1 MSNRKFEQELATGCQ
16 YEPLPSLPEAELGL
30 PQPLLGGEGYE
41 WAAIDNLDAFFTRV
55 YRYWHDKGL
64 TTILVGRL
72 LNLTAL
78 AFTILFSGC
87 LLLAV
92 NWAALRSECL
102 VPHDPHAS
110 CDILDVALHKQP
122 WREHS
127 GVLVALVALYLTL
140 CGLYWLWSAVQL
152 VVELRDVLEVKHFIN
167 NKLGISDRQI
177 RSMTWSELLHRLVL
191 VQRSSRL
198 CAARDLDELDV
209 VGRIMRK
216 DNYLIGMLNAGVL
229 GLYVRGCGPVLG
241 RRFML
246 TKTLEWNLFA
256 CVLDPMFD
264 EHFHI
269 RQDFLADEAK
279 LKRRL
284 VAAAGLNLLLSPFLL
299 LFLVIY
305 FFMKHAEKF
314 YHSPGS
320 LGSRR
325 WSSLAKWRLREF
337 NELPHYVQHR
347 LDASYEAAVNYVGQF
362 PSPMVSQ
369 VAKFVSFV
377 AGSWA
382 ALLLGLSLLDEN
394 LLEVPL
400 GGRNVVWWLALT
412 GILLTVSRS
421 FINDTPVAF
430 DPERAMAQL
439 VLHTHHLPRHWRG
452 RAHSAEVQQ
461 AVSSMFGF
469 KLALF
474 LEELASVLLTPFILA
489 YSLPRCA
496 GAILQFVADTTTRVE
511 GVGDVCSLAVFDF
524 GRHGNS
530 KYGAPAHAPAK
541 RLRSKQ
547 GKMEKSFLTFVATYP
562 TWQPPAAGRQ
572 MLHNIGSTHH
582 HQQQQQQQQ
591 QQQRQPQTQQQQQ
604 AGATAANGGMG
615 AGLGGLGSSPGEGL
629 DAGLLAAADEVH
641 IGGGEVH
648 SGGHR
653 ELRLEDEEEDDT
665 QLRDLADH
673 LFGPLSPDAQQQPGL
688 VQHAAGLRAVA
699 GDAADRLEV
708 VQGDVT
714 QPNSLAAAAQG
725 AAGVIFTA
733 AGHGNGF
740 LGTAAVDYEGVV
752 NAAAAAKA
760 AGTVRCF
767 VLVSGMCAHPI
778 NRFHPVRAWLNTT
791 HWGLMDNKFAGEQ
804 HLRASGLP
812 FVIVRAPWLN
822 DGPPGRKR
830 LHMDVDAVVECTVFD
845 WQFGPYHIYRSDMAA
860 VCVSALDC
868 LHAAGHVLS
877 VYHEKRSA
885 AAALPDTPDAL
896 DAELHRLFDALPVAS
911 SA

>member
-30 PQPLLGGEGYE
+30 PDLVGGEGYE
-41 WAAIDNLDAFFTRV
+41 WAAIDNLDAFFTRI

-64 TTILVGRL
+64 ATILVGRL

-78 AFTILFSGC
+78 AFTIGFSGF

-92 NWAALRSECL
+92 NWAALHSECL
-102 VPHDPHAS
+102 AAVAEHAR
-110 CDILDVALHKQP
+110 P
-122 WREHS
+122 
-127 GVLVALVALYLTL
+127 LVALVALYLAL
-140 CGLYWLWSAVQL
+140 CGLYWLWSAAQL
-152 VVELRDVLEVKHFIN
+152 VAELRDVLDVKHFIN

-177 RSMTWSELLHRLVL
+177 RMMTWSELLHRLVL
-191 VQRSSRL
+191 VQRTSRL

-216 DNYLIGMLNAGVL
+216 DNYLIGMLNAGEAAAHSTPRGSPCWTAAAGPCVERCWAGGDVRGTHAAGLEQARITLTPLRAAARVPGVL

-246 TKTLEWNLFA
+246 TKTLEWNLYL
-256 CVLDPMFD
+256 CILDPMFD

-279 LKRRL
+279 LRRRL
-284 VAAAGLNLLLSPFLL
+284 VAAAGANLLLSPFLL

-337 NELPHYVQHR
+337 NELPHYIQHR
-347 LDASYEAAVNYVGQF
+347 LDASYEAAVKYVGQF

-377 AGSWA
+377 AGSFA

-400 GGRNVVWWLALT
+400 AGRNVVWWLALT

-430 DPERAMAQL
+430 DPERAMAEV

-461 AVSSMFGF
+461 SLNSMFSF
-469 KLALF
+469 KLLLF

-496 GAILQFVADTTTRVE
+496 GAILQFVAETTTRVE

-562 TWQPPAAGRQ
+562 TWRPPAAGRQ
-572 MLHNIGSTHH
+572 MLTNIGSVNGPPG
-582 HQQQQQQQQ
+582 QQQQQQQHTAGGAGASGFFGPPAAAAGQAGGGAGGQGRAWALQMWRGQQHPGPVAGGSSSLWVGVPEQPLGLRHPNHQPNHQ
-591 QQQRQPQTQQQQQ
+591 QQQ
-604 AGATAANGGMG
+604 
-615 AGLGGLGSSPGEGL
+615 
-629 DAGLLAAADEVH
+629 
-641 IGGGEVH
+641 
-648 SGGHR
+648 
-653 ELRLEDEEEDDT
+653 EEDDT

-673 LFGPLSPDAQQQPGL
+673 LFGPLSPDVQPQQEQQQL
-688 VQHAAGLRAVA
+688 AAR
-699 GDAADRLEV
+699 
-708 VQGDVT
+708 
-714 QPNSLAAAAQG
+714 PPAAAAMGSSSSMLSHSRHHPQQQQHFNHLPPHPQ
-725 AAGVIFTA
+725 AGGSSRMLAPSRYFPQQQHYQQQQQRMPLLQHPSM
-733 AGHGNGF
+733 HG
-740 LGTAAVDYEGVV
+740 
-752 NAAAAAKA
+752 
-760 AGTVRCF
+760 
-767 VLVSGMCAHPI
+767 GMHSTQLLQFFPSTMY
-778 NRFHPVRAWLNTT
+778 P
-791 HWGLMDNKFAGEQ
+791 G
-804 HLRASGLP
+804 
-812 FVIVRAPWLN
+812 
-822 DGPPGRKR
+822 GP
-830 LHMDVDAVVECTVFD
+830 
-845 WQFGPYHIYRSDMAA
+845 
-860 VCVSALDC
+860 
-868 LHAAGHVLS
+868 
-877 VYHEKRSA
+877 SA
-885 AAALPDTPDAL
+885 AAALSQLQPPHVLQQQQHRAAAL
-896 DAELHRLFDALPVAS
+896 
-911 SA
+911 

>member
-229 GLYVRGCGPVLG
+229 GLYVRGCGAVLG

-439 VLHTHHLPRHWRG
+439 VLHTHHLPRHWRC

-572 MLHNIGSTHH
+572 MLHNIGSVSGPPP
-582 HQQQQQQQQ
+582 QQQQH
-591 QQQRQPQTQQQQQ
+591 
-604 AGATAANGGMG
+604 
-615 AGLGGLGSSPGEGL
+615 
-629 DAGLLAAADEVH
+629 AAAAGF
-641 IGGGEVH
+641 GGA
-648 SGGHR
+648 SG
-653 ELRLEDEEEDDT
+653 
-665 QLRDLADH
+665 
-673 LFGPLSPDAQQQPGL
+673 LFGP
-688 VQHAAGLRAVA
+688 
-699 GDAADRLEV
+699 
-708 VQGDVT
+708 
-714 QPNSLAAAAQG
+714 
-725 AAGVIFTA
+725 
-733 AGHGNGF
+733 
-740 LGTAAVDYEGVV
+740 
-752 NAAAAAKA
+752 AAAAAT
-760 AGTVRCF
+760 G
-767 VLVSGMCAHPI
+767 
-778 NRFHPVRAWLNTT
+778 
-791 HWGLMDNKFAGEQ
+791 AGE
-804 HLRASGLP
+804 
-812 FVIVRAPWLN
+812 W
-822 DGPPGRKR
+822 
-830 LHMDVDAVVECTVFD
+830 
-845 WQFGPYHIYRSDMAA
+845 
-860 VCVSALDC
+860 
-868 LHAAGHVLS
+868 
-877 VYHEKRSA
+877 
-885 AAALPDTPDAL
+885 
-896 DAELHRLFDALPVAS
+896 
-911 SA
+911 